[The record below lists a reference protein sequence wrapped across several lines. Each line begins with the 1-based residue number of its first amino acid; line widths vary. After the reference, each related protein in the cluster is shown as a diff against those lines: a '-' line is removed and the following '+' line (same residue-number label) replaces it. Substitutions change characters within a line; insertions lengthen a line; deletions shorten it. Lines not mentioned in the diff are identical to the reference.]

1 MTTEPMTHSAF
12 KQFILRN
19 TWIFAKTYAAFCPHE
34 YVVKER
40 LPVEEHAVFEQIVT
54 FIREQGF
61 IASYGRLGPNRYYTV
76 DDYYY
81 WTMGEPVKDTNILN
95 RAKLVDYEFRE
106 TEKGVII
113 RFKGRA
119 EKHIDK

>member
-1 MTTEPMTHSAF
+1 MNAEPMTHAAF
-12 KQFILRN
+12 KQFILLN

-40 LPVEEHAVFEQIVT
+40 LTAEEQALFEKIVT

-61 IASYGRLGPNRYYTV
+61 VATYGRLGPNRYYTV

-81 WTMGEPVKDTNILN
+81 WTMGEPVEKTNILN

-113 RFKGRA
+113 RYKGRA
-119 EKHIDK
+119 EQ